1 MLYLLSQDLG
11 DALSHTV
18 RMVTGISQD
27 VISEDH
33 EGCGEHELHCNGRG
47 CGRYVVMGA
56 FKLRGQFCDLK
67 ILCIYFFNVKLGL
80 VG

>member
-1 MLYLLSQDLG
+1 MLYLLSQGLG

-33 EGCGEHELHCNGRG
+33 EGCGEHELPCNGRG

-56 FKLRGQFCDLK
+56 FKLRGTIFVIYLK
-67 ILCIYFFNVKLGL
+67 FFVFIFLT
-80 VG
+80 

>member
-1 MLYLLSQDLG
+1 MLYLLSQGLG

-27 VISEDH
+27 VISKDH
-33 EGCGEHELHCNGRG
+33 EGCGEHELPCNGRG

-56 FKLRGQFCDLK
+56 FKLDNFCDLK
-67 ILCIYFFNVKLGL
+67 ILCIYFLT
-80 VG
+80 